1 MFWRDSSPAPMTL
14 PTIPAFEHTL
24 AQHALPLTRSRP
36 RVLQINLGKLC
47 NLTCVHCHVN
57 AGPHRTEIMHSDC
70 VDHILDWLA
79 NSSIESLDLT
89 GGTPEMIPDFRRL
102 VIAARRMGKRVM
114 NRCNLT
120 ILNEPGY
127 EWVADFHRE
136 QQVHLIASM
145 PCYSPDNVNAQRGE
159 GVFDSSIQALQTLN
173 ALGYGQHADLPL
185 DLVYNPVGASL
196 PPNQAELEADYKREL
211 QKHFGLVFNQLF
223 VITNMPI
230 ARFASYLKRQGHY
243 QAYQQLLLENFNP
256 ASIEGL
262 MCRDTISVDWE
273 GRVYDCDFNQQ
284 LGLQQKVQGQPLYVW
299 QLEEDR
305 WQQRPIL
312 LGQHCY
318 GCTAGQ
324 GSSCGGATT

>member
-1 MFWRDSSPAPMTL
+1 MTL

-57 AGPHRTEIMHSDC
+57 AGPHRTEIMRSDC

-79 NSSIESLDLT
+79 HSSIESLDLT

-102 VIAARRMGKRVM
+102 VIAARQMGKKVM

-173 ALGYGQHADLPL
+173 ALAMVNKRICNWIWSTIQWGRAYHPIKLSWKPTTKLSCKSTL
-185 DLVYNPVGASL
+185 DWSSISSL
-196 PPNQAELEADYKREL
+196 PS
-211 QKHFGLVFNQLF
+211 
-223 VITNMPI
+223 PI
-230 ARFASYLKRQGHY
+230 CRSRA
-243 QAYQQLLLENFNP
+243 LL
-256 ASIEGL
+256 
-262 MCRDTISVDWE
+262 
-273 GRVYDCDFNQQ
+273 
-284 LGLQQKVQGQPLYVW
+284 
-299 QLEEDR
+299 
-305 WQQRPIL
+305 PI
-312 LGQHCY
+312 
-318 GCTAGQ
+318 
-324 GSSCGGATT
+324 

>member
-1 MFWRDSSPAPMTL
+1 MTL

-57 AGPHRTEIMHSDC
+57 AGPHRTEIMRSDC

-79 NSSIESLDLT
+79 HSSIESLDLT

-102 VIAARRMGKRVM
+102 VIAARQMGKKVM

-145 PCYSPDNVNAQRGE
+145 PCYSPDNVNAQRGK
-159 GVFDSSIQALQTLN
+159 GVFDSNSSAQTLN
-173 ALGYGQHADLPL
+173 ALGYGQQADLQL
-185 DLVYNPVGASL
+185 DLVYNPVGRAYHPIKLSWKPTTKL
-196 PPNQAELEADYKREL
+196 SCKSTLVGLQSALCHHQYADRAL
-211 QKHFGLVFNQLF
+211 HL
-223 VITNMPI
+223 
-230 ARFASYLKRQGHY
+230 SDRQGRY
-243 QAYQQLLLENFNP
+243 QDYQQLLLENFNP
-256 ASIEGL
+256 ASVEGL

-273 GRVYDCDFNQQ
+273 GASTV
-284 LGLQQKVQGQPLYVW
+284 VS
-299 QLEEDR
+299 
-305 WQQRPIL
+305 
-312 LGQHCY
+312 
-318 GCTAGQ
+318 TAARTATKSR
-324 GSSCGGATT
+324 SSTLCLAAG